1 MPRATKSVASRR
13 RRKKILKAAKGYY
26 GGRSK
31 LYRTAKESVQRG
43 LAYAYVHRRRKKRDF
58 RRLWITRI
66 NAAARIYGLSYS
78 LFINGLKKAGVL
90 LDRKNLADM
99 AVKDEES
106 FAKLAE
112 LALKYKANLSSP
124 INQK

>member
-1 MPRATKSVASRR
+1 MPRATKGVTSRR

>member
-1 MPRATKSVASRR
+1 MPRVTKGVASRR

-43 LAYAYVHRRRKKRDF
+43 LAYAYAHRRRKKRDF

-90 LDRKNLADM
+90 LDRKNLADL
-99 AVKDEES
+99 AVKDEKA

-124 INQK
+124 TNQK

>member
-1 MPRATKSVASRR
+1 MPRASKGVASRR
-13 RRKKILKAAKGYY
+13 RKKKILKAARGYY

-31 LYRTAKESVQRG
+31 LFRTAKESVQRG
-43 LAYAYVHRRRKKRDF
+43 LAYAYVHRRRRKRDF

-78 LFINGLKKAGVL
+78 MFISGLKKAGVV

-99 AVKDEES
+99 AVKDEEA

-112 LALKYKANLSSP
+112 LALKQKAIPESP
-124 INQK
+124 TA

>member
-1 MPRATKSVASRR
+1 MPRATKGVASRR
-13 RRKKILKAAKGYY
+13 RRKKILKVARGYY

-43 LAYAYVHRRRKKRDF
+43 LAYAYAHRRRKKRDF

-66 NAAARIYGLSYS
+66 NAAARIYGLSYG

-90 LDRKNLADM
+90 LDRKNLAEL
-99 AVKDEES
+99 AVKDEEA

-112 LALKYKANLSSP
+112 LALKCKTSLPSST
-124 INQK
+124 NQS

>member
-1 MPRATKSVASRR
+1 MPRATKGVASRR
-13 RRKKILKAAKGYY
+13 RRKKILKVARGYY

-43 LAYAYVHRRRKKRDF
+43 LAYAYAHRRRKKRDF

-66 NAAARIYGLSYS
+66 NAAARIYGLSYG

-90 LDRKNLADM
+90 LDRKNLAEL
-99 AVKDEES
+99 AVKDEEA

-112 LALKYKANLSSP
+112 LALKYKTSLPSP
-124 INQK
+124 TNQS

>member
-1 MPRATKSVASRR
+1 MPRATRGVASRN

-43 LAYAYVHRRRKKRDF
+43 MAYAYAHRRRRKRDF

-66 NAAARIYGLSYS
+66 NAAARIYGLSYN
-78 LFINGLKKAGVL
+78 LFIDGLKKAGVL

-99 AVKDEES
+99 AIKDEEA

-112 LALKYKANLSSP
+112 LALKYKPNLTSLT
-124 INQK
+124 NQS

>member
-1 MPRATKSVASRR
+1 MPRATKGVASRR
-13 RRKKILKAAKGYY
+13 RRKKILKVARGYY

-43 LAYAYVHRRRKKRDF
+43 LAYAYAHRRRKKRDF

-66 NAAARIYGLSYS
+66 NAAARIYGLSYG

-90 LDRKNLADM
+90 LDRKNLAEL
-99 AVKDEES
+99 AVKDEEA

-112 LALKYKANLSSP
+112 LALKFKTSLPSSTS
-124 INQK
+124 QS

>member
-1 MPRATKSVASRR
+1 MPRVTKSVASRR
-13 RRKKILKAAKGYY
+13 RRKKILKAARGYY

-31 LYRTAKESVQRG
+31 LYRTAKESVRRG
-43 LAYAYVHRRRKKRDF
+43 LAYAYVHRRTRKRDF

-78 LFINGLKKAGVL
+78 VFINGLKKAGVL

-99 AVKDEES
+99 AIKDQEA
-106 FAKLAE
+106 FAKLVK
-112 LALKYKANLSSP
+112 LASKYRTSLSSP
-124 INQK
+124 NS

>member
-1 MPRATKSVASRR
+1 MPRVTKSVASRR

-31 LYRTAKESVQRG
+31 LYRTAKESVRRG

-78 LFINGLKKAGVL
+78 LFIDGLKKAGVV

-99 AVKDEES
+99 AVKDEEA
-106 FAKLAE
+106 FAKLAQ
-112 LALKYKANLSSP
+112 LALKYKTSLPSP
-124 INQK
+124 TNQS

>member
-1 MPRATKSVASRR
+1 MPRATKGVASRR
-13 RRKKILKAAKGYY
+13 RRKKILKAARGYY

-43 LAYAYVHRRRKKRDF
+43 LAYAYAHRRRKKRDF

-66 NAAARIYGLSYS
+66 NAAARVYGLSYN

-99 AVKDEES
+99 AIKDEET

-112 LALKYKANLSSP
+112 LALKYKTSLTSPANQ
-124 INQK
+124 N

>member
-90 LDRKNLADM
+90 LDRKNLAEI
-99 AVKDEES
+99 AIKDEKA

-112 LALKYKANLSSP
+112 LAMKYKAGLPSP
-124 INQK
+124 TD

>member
-1 MPRATKSVASRR
+1 MPRATKGVTSRR

-26 GGRSK
+26 GARSR

-43 LAYAYVHRRRKKRDF
+43 LAYAYVHRRTRKRDF

-66 NAAARIYGLSYS
+66 NAAARIYGLSYN
-78 LFINGLKKAGVL
+78 LFIHGLKKAGVL

-99 AVKDEES
+99 AIKDQEA
-106 FAKLAE
+106 FAE
-112 LALKYKANLSSP
+112 LAQLALKNRPNTTS
-124 INQK
+124 

>member
-1 MPRATKSVASRR
+1 MPRATKGVASRR
-13 RRKKILKAAKGYY
+13 RRKKILKVARGYY

-43 LAYAYVHRRRKKRDF
+43 LVYAYAHRRRKKRDF

-66 NAAARIYGLSYS
+66 NAAARIYGLSYN

-90 LDRKNLADM
+90 LDRKNLAEL
-99 AVKDEES
+99 AIKDEEA

-112 LALKYKANLSSP
+112 LALKYKASFPSP
-124 INQK
+124 TNQS

>member
-1 MPRATKSVASRR
+1 MPRATKGVASRR
-13 RRKKILKAAKGYY
+13 RKKKILKSAKGYF

-31 LYRTAKESVQRG
+31 LYRTAKESVQKG
-43 LAYAYVHRRRKKRDF
+43 MAYAYAHRRRKKRDF

-78 LFINGLKKAGVL
+78 LFINGMKKAGVL

-99 AVKDEES
+99 AIKDEEA

-112 LALKYKANLSSP
+112 LALKYGTSSP
-124 INQK
+124 SSTE

>member
-1 MPRATKSVASRR
+1 MPRVTKGVASRR
-13 RRKKILKAAKGYY
+13 RRKKILKVAKGYY

-43 LAYAYVHRRRKKRDF
+43 LAYAYAHRRRKKRDF

-66 NAAARIYGLSYS
+66 NAAARIYGLSYN

-99 AVKDEES
+99 AIKDEKA

-112 LALKYKANLSSP
+112 LALKYNTSFPSP
-124 INQK
+124 ADQS

>member
-99 AVKDEES
+99 AV
-106 FAKLAE
+106 
-112 LALKYKANLSSP
+112 
-124 INQK
+124 

>member
-1 MPRATKSVASRR
+1 MPRATKGVTSRR

-43 LAYAYVHRRRKKRDF
+43 LAYAYAHRRRKKRDF

-66 NAAARIYGLSYS
+66 NAAVRIYGLSYS

-90 LDRKNLADM
+90 LDRKNLAEM
-99 AVKDEES
+99 AVKDEAA

-112 LALKYKANLSSP
+112 LALKYKPNLSSTT
-124 INQK
+124 NSR

>member
-1 MPRATKSVASRR
+1 MPRVTKGVASRR

-78 LFINGLKKAGVL
+78 LFINGLKRAGVL
-90 LDRKNLADM
+90 LDRKNLADL
-99 AVKDEES
+99 AVKDEKA

-124 INQK
+124 TSQK